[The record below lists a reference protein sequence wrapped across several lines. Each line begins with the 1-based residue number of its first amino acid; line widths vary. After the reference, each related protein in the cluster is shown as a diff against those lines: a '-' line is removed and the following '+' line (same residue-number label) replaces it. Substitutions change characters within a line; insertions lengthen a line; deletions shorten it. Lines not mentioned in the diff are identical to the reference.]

1 MEKKKYPIG
10 SENYLLY
17 EEVGQGVS
25 ASVHRA
31 LCVPFDEI
39 VAIKILDFER
49 DNADLS
55 NISREVQTM
64 ILVDHPNVL
73 KSHCSFVSDHNLW
86 VVMPFM
92 AGGSCLHIL
101 KAAYPDGFEELVIAT
116 ILREVLKGIEY
127 LHQQGHIHR
136 DVKVGNPVF
145 RLLSPS
151 DRTFISSKR
160 SLSPNYISNHLKK
173 WDLFAGNI
181 LVDGRGAVKLGDFGV
196 SACLFDSGD
205 RQRMRNTFVGTP
217 CWFSKQSSQRA
228 EEPRACFAEKLP
240 QKYQPDQTAQPC

>member
-1 MEKKKYPIG
+1 VCFRSFFLVFFNVNFGLYA
-10 SENYLLY
+10 LLFW
-17 EEVGQGVS
+17 QG
-25 ASVHRA
+25 
-31 LCVPFDEI
+31 
-39 VAIKILDFER
+39 
-49 DNADLS
+49 

-173 WDLFAGNI
+173 WDLFVCVIVSISNVYRICVI
-181 LVDGRGAVKLGDFGV
+181 LALSYMLV
-196 SACLFDSGD
+196 C
-205 RQRMRNTFVGTP
+205 FVILCCT
-217 CWFSKQSSQRA
+217 K
-228 EEPRACFAEKLP
+228 
-240 QKYQPDQTAQPC
+240 